1 MLRNQNGRKIA
12 GMLNVI
18 FMELPKI
25 ISLPNDYSLLT
36 PNQMWGKFFLYASS
50 SEKQDFV
57 KELAKHNRGIQM
69 AVTVL
74 KNISQDEINWYH
86 ETRYWMSVSDK
97 KSMISSAEDRGIKK
111 GLEQGLQQGIKQNTI
126 ETAKILLADGKYT
139 APEISKLL
147 NIPIESFSVL

>member
-1 MLRNQNGRKIA
+1 
-12 GMLNVI
+12 
-18 FMELPKI
+18 
-25 ISLPNDYSLLT
+25 
-36 PNQMWGKFFLYASS
+36 
-50 SEKQDFV
+50 
-57 KELAKHNRGIQM
+57 
-69 AVTVL
+69 
-74 KNISQDEINWYH
+74 
-86 ETRYWMSVSDK
+86 MSVSDK

>member
-1 MLRNQNGRKIA
+1 MLRNQNGRRIA

-74 KNISQDEINWYH
+74 K
-86 ETRYWMSVSDK
+86 T
-97 KSMISSAEDRGIKK
+97 
-111 GLEQGLQQGIKQNTI
+111 
-126 ETAKILLADGKYT
+126 
-139 APEISKLL
+139 
-147 NIPIESFSVL
+147 